1 MNRAQKSEPEK
12 SACEVIDFDEA
23 LIESCRPEERGELMT
38 EATILAQAFAGRGG
52 PEALEEMAR
61 ALSTGGRD
69 AEMDRVHA
77 RKLAAAL
84 RRLARRARP

>member
-1 MNRAQKSEPEK
+1 MSHAQKSDPDK
-12 SACEVIDFDEA
+12 STCEVIDFGEA
-23 LIESCRPEERGELMT
+23 LIDACPAGEREELMT
-38 EATILAQAFAGRGG
+38 EAKILAQAFASDAGG
-52 PEALEEMAR
+52 EVLEEMAE

-84 RRLARRARP
+84 RRLAREAR